1 MAADGDTTM
10 WVVGMV
16 VYVVALAAIL
26 GGFLVAD
33 WWVGRK
39 RAREARREL
48 VKAES
53 TSREL
58 VRVGYR
64 VRTNYHRYR

>member
-1 MAADGDTTM
+1 MGADADMTL

-16 VYVVALAAIL
+16 AYLIAMVAIV
-26 GGFLVAD
+26 GGLLVAD
-33 WWVGRK
+33 WRAGRK
-39 RAREARREL
+39 RARREL

-64 VRTNYHRYR
+64 VRANYHRYQ